1 MSGLAAA
8 PLMGFPLRKGMR
20 NTGDQ
25 YQKMDDK
32 HTCGTVS
39 SRSPNGLAKGVVFM
53 VLRLLDMKTSR
64 VDVTIK
70 TAI

>member
-1 MSGLAAA
+1 
-8 PLMGFPLRKGMR
+8 MR

-25 YQKMDDK
+25 YQKIDDK

-39 SRSPNGLAKGVVFM
+39 SRSPNGLAKGVVF
-53 VLRLLDMKTSR
+53 VDLRLLDMKTSR